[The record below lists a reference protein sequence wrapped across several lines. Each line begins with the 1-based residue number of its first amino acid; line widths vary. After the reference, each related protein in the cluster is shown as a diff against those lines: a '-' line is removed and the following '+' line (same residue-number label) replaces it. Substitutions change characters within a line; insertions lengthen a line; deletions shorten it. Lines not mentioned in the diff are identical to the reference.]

1 MSNGVFTSIQEQ
13 IQRLRND
20 CNIIINDEKKAAMIL
35 KTVGYSWLLDT
46 YGNFFKVEGENRK
59 FIDGTKIEDLYA
71 NYQFDLDLKEYIFP
85 YLLRIELHVKALLG
99 YYFPKMYTYKENEYL
114 SPGKYNNG
122 EKAVGIIEE
131 ALSNYKYNKN
141 VPQETNVPLWDL
153 VNSFTCGELAN
164 FFECLKHDLRRQVCA
179 EYLTIEE
186 NTMGEMLY
194 ILNAFRNATA
204 HDEPLFNKSIYSRIN
219 DPKLGWE
226 IGAPHTFYDCV
237 QTIVY
242 LSNTED
248 TDQFVNTLNKK
259 LTDFDKQIN
268 HNVYIKIFQAM
279 GFPKSWLSK
288 LKDEKQPLDYY
299 RNNRIDNEMGTVNAM
314 AKPVRE
320 VKNSKTKKALE
331 KQRARSRKH

>member
-13 IQRLRND
+13 IQRLKNE
-20 CNIIINDEKKAAMIL
+20 CNIIISDEKKASMIL

-71 NYQFDLDLKEYIFP
+71 NYQFDLDLKDYIFP
-85 YLLRIELHVKALLG
+85 YLLKIELHVKALLG

-114 SPGKYNNG
+114 SPGKYYNG
-122 EKAVGIIEE
+122 EKAIAIIEE
-131 ALSNYKYNKN
+131 ALSNYKTYKGL
-141 VPQETNVPLWDL
+141 PLDTNVPLWDL

-164 FFECLKHDLRRQVCA
+164 FFECLKHDLRRQICA

-204 HDEPLFNKSIYSRIN
+204 HDEPLFNKSSNTRID
-219 DPKLGWE
+219 DPKMGWE
-226 IGAPHTFYDCV
+226 IGKQHTFFDCI

-242 LSNTED
+242 LSNAED
-248 TDQFVNTLNKK
+248 TDQFLNTLNKK
-259 LTDFDKQIN
+259 LLAFDKQID

-279 GFPKSWLSK
+279 GFKKNWLTK

-299 RNNRIDNEMGTVNAM
+299 RGNRIDNEQGTVNAM

-320 VKNSKTKKALE
+320 IKDSKTKNSFE
-331 KQRARSRKH
+331 KKHARSRKR